1 MWKVITSRIDELKSM
16 PESAKASVAYA
27 GCSIL
32 NRSMSFITLPLFTRL
47 LTTEQYGQ
55 ATIYTSWS
63 VLISV
68 FVSLYLPYGTFSKA
82 MIKFED
88 DRDGYIASANAVC
101 LLLGCLF
108 LVIYLPLSDW
118 LDGLFELP
126 TYIICFMIV
135 SIVTNNALE
144 CWMAK
149 QRFAYKYV
157 SVVKITLVSMVLS
170 PFLAFFFVICT
181 EEKGYARIIGGG
193 LIGVIIGSY
202 FWIREWIK
210 GKHLYQRRYWHYAL
224 SFNIPLIPYY
234 LAQMIYNQSDRIMIS
249 HLVGTDK
256 AGIYGVAYNLALAL
270 GFVLSS
276 INNSY
281 IPWLYRQMKDGN
293 WHRTRAISFY
303 IAVFI
308 SMLLMFV
315 ILFTPE
321 IILIMAGE
329 AYREAVWCVPPI
341 AMSLLMTLYA
351 QFFVNVEFYFEKK
364 SCLVIGMMCSG
375 IANVIL
381 NYLLIPSLG
390 FVAAAYTTLFSFT
403 MTVVINYFFYKKI
416 LSEKSVPDVMYDY
429 RNLIVLAVGFLLA
442 SLGVMLVY
450 DYAVIRIIIAMIIS
464 FIMVYKKDM
473 IMLHI
478 KTLKA

>member
-1 MWKVITSRIDELKSM
+1 MKWLNKFKSM

-32 NRSMSFITLPLFTRL
+32 NRSMSFITLPLFTSL

-55 ATIYTSWS
+55 AIIYTSWS

-157 SVVKITLVSMVLS
+157 PVVKITLVSMVLS
-170 PFLAFFFVICT
+170 PLLAFFFVICT

-202 FWIREWIK
+202 FWIKEWIK

-293 WHRTRAISFY
+293 WHRTRDISFY

-308 SMLLMFV
+308 SMLLMLV

-351 QFFVNVEFYFEKK
+351 QFFINVEFYFEKK
-364 SCLVIGMMCSG
+364 SYLVIGMMCSG
-375 IANVIL
+375 IANVVL
-381 NYLLIPSLG
+381 NYLLIPAFG

-403 MTVVINYFFYKKI
+403 MTVVINYCFYKKI
-416 LSEKSVPDVMYDY
+416 LSKNALPDVMYNY
-429 RNLIVLAVGFLLA
+429 RRLLILAMAFVVTGLSVMMAYDCLA
-442 SLGVMLVY
+442 LRMGAAML
-450 DYAVIRIIIAMIIS
+450 IALYM
-464 FIMVYKKDM
+464 MRKKDD
-473 IMLHI
+473 I
-478 KTLKA
+478 KAQVKALRL